1 MAGALQVGLPV
12 QRGGEGHVVEGAGD
26 RVDAGVLLHPL
37 NTVLGLVGRQLAAQL
52 LGQDVRLVRGQDPEA
67 VDDLLGGVH
76 VGGLARHEVQ
86 EAVELHVAAGVGVHN
101 GEDALEV
108 DLSLLVLAH
117 AVAQGYQAVL
127 ELLGI
132 QTTGPEN
139 TAVIVKTPYIFNQTV
154 KIYRL

>member
-76 VGGLARHEVQ
+76 VGGLSGHEVK
-86 EAVELHVAAGVGVHN
+86 EAVKLNVAAGVGVDD
-101 GEDALEV
+101 GENALEV
-108 DLSLLVLAH
+108 NLALLVLANT
-117 AVAQGYQAVL
+117 VAQRDQAVL
-127 ELLGI
+127 ELLGV
-132 QTTGPEN
+132 QTARSAE
-139 TAVIVKTPYIFNQTV
+139 IFQFLG
-154 KIYRL
+154 KLFSFY

>member
-76 VGGLARHEVQ
+76 VGGFSGHEVE
-86 EAVELHVAAGVGVHN
+86 EAVELDVSAGVGVHD
-101 GEDALEV
+101 GENALEV
-108 DLSLLVLAH
+108 NLALLVLAN
-117 AVAQGYQAVL
+117 AVAKRY
-127 ELLGI
+127 
-132 QTTGPEN
+132 
-139 TAVIVKTPYIFNQTV
+139 
-154 KIYRL
+154 